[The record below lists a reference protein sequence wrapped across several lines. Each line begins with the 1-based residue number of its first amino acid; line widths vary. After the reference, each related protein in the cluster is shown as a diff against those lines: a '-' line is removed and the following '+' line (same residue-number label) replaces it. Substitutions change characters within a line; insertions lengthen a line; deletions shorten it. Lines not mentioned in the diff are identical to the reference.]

1 MTLSQMWNKLKMA
14 SYSDWKRR
22 VLIIETNGLD
32 KRVEDVLKCDDTQ
45 IFVKMASYSD
55 KVHILW
61 IED

>member
-1 MTLSQMWNKLKMA
+1 MKMA

-22 VLIIETNGLD
+22 VLIIGVNGLD

-55 KVHILW
+55 KVYRLW